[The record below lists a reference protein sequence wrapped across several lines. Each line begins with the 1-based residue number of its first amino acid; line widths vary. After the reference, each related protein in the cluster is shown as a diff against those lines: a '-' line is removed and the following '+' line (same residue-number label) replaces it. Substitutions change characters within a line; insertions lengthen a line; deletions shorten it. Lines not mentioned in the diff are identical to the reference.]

1 MFTMPWTGL
10 GCMLINDICFSLR
23 QRGLSGKANAVD
35 GAKRVRHRDRAGR
48 AIPAPEANAEIQT
61 NLDVCLDFLLFI
73 LNLFFPLIFF
83 FLPDDERNFDNSLNP
98 PCVIAFLKIFEVLS
112 IYITVSQLPTA
123 IVGWIVLTLSFPF
136 SLA

>member
-1 MFTMPWTGL
+1 MFTVPWTGL
-10 GCMLINDICFSLR
+10 GCMLINVICFSLR

-73 LNLFFPLIFF
+73 LIFF
-83 FLPDDERNFDNSLNP
+83 SPSFSFSFQMMKE
-98 PCVIAFLKIFEVLS
+98 
-112 IYITVSQLPTA
+112 T
-123 IVGWIVLTLSFPF
+123 LTIH
-136 SLA
+136 

>member
-10 GCMLINDICFSLR
+10 GCMLINVICFSLR

-73 LNLFFPLIFF
+73 
-83 FLPDDERNFDNSLNP
+83 
-98 PCVIAFLKIFEVLS
+98 
-112 IYITVSQLPTA
+112 
-123 IVGWIVLTLSFPF
+123 
-136 SLA
+136 